1 MCIRDSN
8 KVVLVEDD
16 NNLRKTF
23 EELLDIIGYDV
34 VRSFE
39 DGGTAYVDLHKE
51 NLEVDII
58 LTDFFMPVMNADELI
73 NSLKS
78 INAYRNCKY
87 VVMTGFDIESVYS
100 CFPKDSG
107 IHFLNKPFSEEELVE
122 LLEGAE

>member
-1 MCIRDSN
+1 MNN

-39 DGGTAYVDLHKE
+39 DGGKAYVDLHKE

-87 VVMTGFDIESVYS
+87 VVMTGFDIESVYN

-107 IHFLNKPFSEEELVE
+107 IHFLNKPFSAEELVE
-122 LLEGAE
+122 VLGGAE

>member
-1 MCIRDSN
+1 
-8 KVVLVEDD
+8 
-16 NNLRKTF
+16 
-23 EELLDIIGYDV
+23 V

-39 DGGTAYVDLHKE
+39 DGGTAYVDLQKE

-78 INAYRNCKY
+78 IKAYKNCKY
-87 VVMTGFDIESVYS
+87 VVMTGFDLESVYS

-107 IHFLNKPFSEEELVE
+107 IHFLNKPFSAEELVE
-122 LLEGAE
+122 VLKGKE

>member
-1 MCIRDSN
+1 MKN

-23 EELLDIIGYDV
+23 EELLDIIGYHV

-39 DGGTAYVDLHKE
+39 DGGTAYVDLHRE

-78 INAYRNCKY
+78 INAYKNCKY
-87 VVMTGFDIESVYS
+87 VVMTGFNIESVYS

-107 IHFLNKPFSEEELVE
+107 IHFLNKPFSTEDLVE
-122 LLEGAE
+122 VLEGSE

>member
-1 MCIRDSN
+1 MKN

-16 NNLRKTF
+16 KNLRKTF
-23 EELLDIIGYDV
+23 EELLDIIGYHV

-39 DGGTAYVDLHKE
+39 DGGTAYVDLHRE

-78 INAYRNCKY
+78 INAYRNCIY

-107 IHFLNKPFSEEELVE
+107 IHFLNKPFSAEDLVE
-122 LLEGAE
+122 VLEGSE

>member
-1 MCIRDSN
+1 MNN

-34 VRSFE
+34 VRSYE
-39 DGGTAYVDLHKE
+39 DGGTAYVDLHQE

-78 INAYRNCKY
+78 INAHKNCKY

-107 IHFLNKPFSEEELVE
+107 IHFLNKPFSAEDLVE
-122 LLEGAE
+122 VLEGSE

>member
-1 MCIRDSN
+1 MKN

-58 LTDFFMPVMNADELI
+58 LTDFFMPLMNADELI

-87 VVMTGFDIESVYS
+87 VVMTGFDIESVYG

-107 IHFLNKPFSEEELVE
+107 IHFLNKPFSAEILVE
-122 LLEGAE
+122 VLEGAE

>member
-1 MCIRDSN
+1 VNN

-78 INAYRNCKY
+78 IKAYKNCKY

-107 IHFLNKPFSEEELVE
+107 IHFLNKPFSAEELVE
-122 LLEGAE
+122 VLEGAE

>member
-1 MCIRDSN
+1 MKN

-23 EELLDIIGYDV
+23 EELLEIIGYDV
-34 VRSFE
+34 VRSFG
-39 DGGTAYVDLHKE
+39 DGGTAYVELHKE

-78 INAYRNCKY
+78 INAFRNCKY

-100 CFPKDSG
+100 CFPKNSG
-107 IHFLNKPFSEEELVE
+107 IKFLNKPFSAEELVGV
-122 LLEGAE
+122 LEGAK

>member
-1 MCIRDSN
+1 MKN

-39 DGGTAYVDLHKE
+39 DVGTAYVDLHNE

-78 INAYRNCKY
+78 INTYRDSKY

-100 CFPKDSG
+100 CFPKDEG
-107 IHFLNKPFSEEELVE
+107 IQFLNKPFSAEELVRV
-122 LLEGAE
+122 LEGE

>member
-1 MCIRDSN
+1 MKN

-58 LTDFFMPVMNADELI
+58 LTDFFMPLMNADELI

-100 CFPKDSG
+100 CFPKDAG
-107 IHFLNKPFSEEELVE
+107 IHFLNKPFSAEKLVE
-122 LLEGAE
+122 VLEGAE